1 MEDQQI
7 VALYWDRSERAIAET
22 SAKYGSYCHAIA
34 FQILASGEDA
44 EESVNDT
51 WLAAWNAMPPHRPA
65 ILSAFLG
72 KITRRI
78 AIDRWRS
85 LRAEKR
91 GGGETALALEELE
104 GCVPGGGT
112 VEGEVEAGELAR
124 AVDEFVMALPLLQ
137 RRVFLRRYW
146 YLDSLPA
153 ISQRFGFSQS
163 KVKVMLWR
171 IREKLRLHLEKEG
184 LWQ

>member
-85 LRAEKR
+85 RSTYKR
-91 GGGETALALEELE
+91 GGGEFALCLDELKHCASGQPSVEERQLQK
-104 GCVPGGGT
+104 
-112 VEGEVEAGELAR
+112 EVVQTLNG
-124 AVDEFVMALPLLQ
+124 
-137 RRVFLRRYW
+137 FL
-146 YLDSLPA
+146 
-153 ISQRFGFSQS
+153 
-163 KVKVMLWR
+163 
-171 IREKLRLHLEKEG
+171 
-184 LWQ
+184 